1 MRRQK
6 IRKAL
11 IIISLLLFPVI
22 INYLSPYIIIDGASH
37 GIING
42 SFITFTL

>member
-22 INYLSPYIIIDGASH
+22 INYLSPYIIIDGALH